1 VGFLVNPARIHLIAL
16 AFKDSRYTTHENF
29 IDQIALADVLV
40 ANKMDLADSEAIN
53 LFHQWSDN
61 SHPEKAMLAQT
72 QQGQLDVS
80 WLDLPRNPHRQAAY
94 PDAINQ
100 PVLVLIMPFTRTT

>member
-1 VGFLVNPARIHLIAL
+1 MLDTKASICLVDPEK
-16 AFKDSRYTTHENF
+16 FKDSRYTTHENF

-61 SHPEKAMLAQT
+61 SHPEKPC
-72 QQGQLDVS
+72 
-80 WLDLPRNPHRQAAY
+80 LPRLSKGN
-94 PDAINQ
+94 
-100 PVLVLIMPFTRTT
+100 